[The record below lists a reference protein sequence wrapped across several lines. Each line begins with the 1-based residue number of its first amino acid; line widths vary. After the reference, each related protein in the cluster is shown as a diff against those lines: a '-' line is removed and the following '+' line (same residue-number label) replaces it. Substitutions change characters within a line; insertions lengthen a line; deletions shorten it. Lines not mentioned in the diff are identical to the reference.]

1 MCGLLS
7 GLRVEGG
14 QMINGSEGVPWVDGD
29 TLKPD
34 SGGISLGSQ
43 STAAGAKGTD
53 FHCARQMS
61 SHLQSSKQ
69 RPDQGLSVF

>member
-1 MCGLLS
+1 MSTKGNSLDRVCGLLS

-43 STAAGAKGTD
+43 STAAVWGKG
-53 FHCARQMS
+53 H
-61 SHLQSSKQ
+61 
-69 RPDQGLSVF
+69 